1 MKDIEN
7 FDSIEELYKNYINEK
22 NKIKDVIDNYEK
34 EINDLENQLLY
45 YKNNYNELRMF
56 SPRKNLQLKDEFI
69 SATTK
74 KIDLLR
80 MSISSYKLKLEDID
94 SNMEAIHFV
103 KEKINIQPGTE
114 VLAVNE
120 NDRKRIARDLHDY
133 TIQDLI
139 YLIHKVEIAS
149 KFIEQDPVRAK
160 LELSTIT
167 KSLKNTIHNLRN
179 MVYDLH
185 PMTFDDL
192 GFEATLNNFIDYISN
207 NSNMI
212 ISYENNAVF
221 ENYNDLILINL
232 FRIIQECCN
241 NSIKHSKGTKINIKI
256 FEEDNK
262 INLIIQDDG
271 VGFDVTEK
279 QSSKSNHFGI
289 KIIKDRV
296 FLLSGTC
303 EFHSDSNG
311 TKISINV
318 ANF

>member
-1 MKDIEN
+1 MKDIKN
-7 FDSIEELYKNYINEK
+7 FDSIECLYKNYINKK
-22 NKIKDVIDNYEK
+22 NKIEEILSNYEK
-34 EINDLENQLLY
+34 ETKELEKQLLY

-56 SPRKNLQLKDEFI
+56 SPRKNLKTKEDFI
-69 SATTK
+69 KEISQK
-74 KIDLLR
+74 LELLYKE
-80 MSISSYKLKLEDID
+80 MDSYKLKIEEID
-94 SNMEAIHFV
+94 GNMEAIHFAN
-103 KEKINIQPGTE
+103 EKIDIQPGTE
-114 VLAVNE
+114 VLSVNE

-149 KFIEQDPVRAK
+149 KFIDQDPVRAK

-167 KSLKNTIHNLRN
+167 KSLKNTIHSLRN

-207 NSNMI
+207 QSNMTI
-212 ISYENNAVF
+212 TYENNAEL
-221 ENYNDLILINL
+221 ENYNELILINL

-241 NSIKHSKGTKINIKI
+241 NSIKHSEGKKINIKI
-256 FEEDNK
+256 YEEDKK
-262 INLIIQDDG
+262 IVLIVQDDG
-271 VGFDVTEK
+271 IGFEITETD
-279 QSSKSNHFGI
+279 SESSNHFGI

-303 EFHSDSNG
+303 EFYSDNHG
-311 TKISINV
+311 TKITVKI